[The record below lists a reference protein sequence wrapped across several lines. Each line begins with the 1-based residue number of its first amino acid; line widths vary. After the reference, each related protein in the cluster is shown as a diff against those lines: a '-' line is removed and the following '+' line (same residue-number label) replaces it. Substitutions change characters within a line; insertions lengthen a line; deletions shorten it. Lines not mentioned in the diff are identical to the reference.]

1 MMVFS
6 ESLLTI
12 VLCLA
17 FPFVGADVSLGMGE
31 AGEYHV
37 TTFVSVDILWLT
49 GQSEAHFSV
58 NGPEL

>member
-37 TTFVSVDILWLT
+37 TTFVSVDIL
-49 GQSEAHFSV
+49 
-58 NGPEL
+58 

>member
-17 FPFVGADVSLGMGE
+17 FPFIGADVSLGMGE

-37 TTFVSVDILWLT
+37 TTFVLILIINI
-49 GQSEAHFSV
+49 HKYRY
-58 NGPEL
+58 